1 MFMIAWCTALLLCCA
16 LLLGGCGRG
25 KMARKPTPAPPIDV
39 AQEDVKDVPQE
50 SLSEQLSS
58 NRLDEL
64 YAKSGMQGQDP
75 ALEAELKKWDQTLKT
90 DVPVAR
96 NKEVKAYLVYFSTER
111 KQVIQNYLAR
121 STRYLPLIREIFQ
134 EHGLPEDLAYLAM
147 IESGFNPYAYS
158 PAHAAGMWQFI
169 SGTARRYGLE
179 INNYVDERRDP
190 VKSTHAAAKYLL
202 DLYKQFGSW
211 YLAAASYNCGENRVQ
226 REIDSSNH
234 KNFWELSA
242 NQCLPNETKNY
253 VPQMIAATIIA
264 KNPEKFGFTRVP
276 YLPPLRFDTVK
287 VNEPTSVRAI
297 SIACNVPPE
306 EISLLNPELR
316 KGTTP
321 PETFALKIPK
331 NSKDLFNRN
340 IQVARI
346 EVPSGASA
354 PIETASNSYWPGY
367 PRRESYSQRESTS
380 ETYVKRE
387 APSSSRYSEKTASR
401 TAKSYNH
408 SRYHSQ
414 YRTAQAHKGK
424 SESGKVKSSSVQV
437 ASMFPTGSSSR
448 SSKGSSS
455 AQKGKTCKSTSE
467 SGAKKSSSKR
477 TKKKSSGQ
485 TSSLSGKSKTA
496 QSPAKGGS
504 CSRLA
509 REAKKPEGHKK
520 KQNVQTAKLRA
531 SNS

>member
-1 MFMIAWCTALLLCCA
+1 MIAWCTALLLICA
-16 LLLGGCGRG
+16 LLLGGCGRS
-25 KMARKPTPAPPIDV
+25 KRARKPTPAPPVDV
-39 AQEDVKDVPQE
+39 AQEDVKDVQQE
-50 SLSEQLSS
+50 SLTEQLSS

-64 YAKSGMQGQDP
+64 YAKSGMHGQDP
-75 ALEAELKKWDQTLKT
+75 ALEEELKKWDQTLKT

-96 NKEVKAYLVYFSTER
+96 NKEVRAYLVYFSTER
-111 KQVIQNYLAR
+111 KQVIRNYLAR
-121 STRYLPLIREIFQ
+121 STRYLPLIQEIFQ

-169 SGTARRYGLE
+169 AGTARRYGME
-179 INNYVDERRDP
+179 INSYVDERRDP

-242 NQCLPNETKNY
+242 NQCLPKETKNY

-264 KNPEKFGFTRVP
+264 KNPEKFGFSRIP
-276 YLPPLRFDTVK
+276 YLPPLQFDTVK
-287 VNEPTSVRAI
+287 VNEPTSVRAV

-306 EISLLNPELR
+306 EINLLNPQLR

-321 PETFALKIPK
+321 PEIFALKIPK

-346 EVPSGASA
+346 QVPSQAGSSM
-354 PIETASNSYWPGY
+354 ETASNSYWPGY
-367 PRRESYSQRESTS
+367 PRTYSHKESNKEA
-380 ETYVKRE
+380 YVKRE
-387 APSSSRYSEKTASR
+387 APSRSYKKTAR
-401 TAKSYNH
+401 TAKSSSH
-408 SRYHSQ
+408 SRH
-414 YRTAQAHKGK
+414 RTAQAHKRK
-424 SESGKVKSSSVQV
+424 SGSGKVKASSVQV
-437 ASMFPTGSSSR
+437 ASMLSSGNSSR
-448 SSKGSSS
+448 TKGSAS
-455 AQKGKTCKSTSE
+455 AGKGKTC
-467 SGAKKSSSKR
+467 KKSSSKR
-477 TKKKSSGQ
+477 AKKKSSGH
-485 TSSLSGKSKTA
+485 SSSISGKTKTA
-496 QSPAKGGS
+496 HSRAKGGS
-504 CSRLA
+504 CSKLA
-509 REAKKPEGHKK
+509 REAKKPTTRKK
-520 KQNVQTAKLRA
+520 SQSSRTAKLRA

>member
-1 MFMIAWCTALLLCCA
+1 MIAWYTALLLCCA

-25 KMARKPTPAPPIDV
+25 KMARKPTPAPPLDL
-39 AQEDVKDVPQE
+39 AQDDVKDLQQE
-50 SLSEQLSS
+50 SLSEQLSA

-64 YAKSGMQGQDP
+64 YAKSGVHGQDP

-96 NKEVKAYLVYFSTER
+96 NKEVRAYLVYFSTER
-111 KQVIQNYLAR
+111 KQVIQQYLAR
-121 STRYLPLIREIFQ
+121 STRYLPLIQEIFQ

-242 NQCLPNETKNY
+242 NRCLPNETKNY

-264 KNPEKFGFTRVP
+264 KNPEKFGFSRVP
-276 YLPPLRFDTVK
+276 YLPPLQFDTVK
-287 VNEPTSVRAI
+287 VNEPTSLKAV

-321 PETFALKIPK
+321 PATFALKIPK
-331 NSKDLFNRN
+331 NSKELFNRN

-346 EVPSGASA
+346 ELPSQASA
-354 PIETASNSYWPGY
+354 PIETASTSSWPGY
-367 PRRESYSQRESTS
+367 PRRETYSRTEPTR

-387 APSSSRYSEKTASR
+387 AAPPSRSSERTASR
-401 TAKSYNH
+401 AAKSSRH
-408 SRYHSQ
+408 SHYQ
-414 YRTAQAHKGK
+414 TAQAHKGK
-424 SESGKVKSSSVQV
+424 SESSRTKASNVQV
-437 ASMFPTGSSSR
+437 ASMVPTGNSSR
-448 SSKGSSS
+448 SARGSTS
-455 AQKGKTCKSTSE
+455 AAKNKTCKPTSE
-467 SGAKKSSSKR
+467 SKKSNSKR
-477 TKKKSSGQ
+477 AKKKSSGQ
-485 TSSLSGKSKTA
+485 SSSISGKTRTA
-496 QSPAKGGS
+496 QSQTKGAS

-509 REAKKPEGHKK
+509 SGARKPATRKKS
-520 KQNVQTAKLRA
+520 QATQTAKLRA
-531 SNS
+531 NNS

>member
-1 MFMIAWCTALLLCCA
+1 MSMIAWCTALMLICA
-16 LLLGGCGRG
+16 LLGGCGRS
-25 KMARKPTPAPPIDV
+25 KMARKHTPAPPVDL
-39 AQEDVKDVPQE
+39 AQEDVKDVQQE
-50 SLSEQLSS
+50 ALSEQLSS

-75 ALEAELKKWDQTLKT
+75 ALEEELKKWDQTLKT

-96 NKEVKAYLVYFSTER
+96 NKEVKAYLVYFSTDR
-111 KQVIQNYLAR
+111 KQVMRQYLAR
-121 STRYLPLIREIFQ
+121 STRYLPLIQEIFQ

-169 SGTARRYGLE
+169 SGTARRYGME
-179 INNYVDERRDP
+179 IDSYVDERRDP

-226 REIDSSNH
+226 REIDSTNH
-234 KNFWELSA
+234 KNFWDLSA

-264 KNPEKFGFTRVP
+264 KNPEKFGFTHIP
-276 YLPPLRFDTVK
+276 YLPPLKFDTVK
-287 VNEPTSVRAI
+287 VSEPTSLKAV

-306 EISLLNPELR
+306 EISLLNPQLR

-321 PETFALKIPK
+321 PEAFVLKIPK

-340 IQVARI
+340 IQVARY
-346 EVPSGASA
+346 EVPSRAGDTL
-354 PIETASNSYWPGY
+354 ETASNSYWPSY
-367 PRRESYSQRESTS
+367 PRRETYSRKEPSR
-380 ETYVKRE
+380 ETYVERE
-387 APSSSRYSEKTASR
+387 AASPSRSYEKSSSR
-401 TAKSYNH
+401 TAKSSHH
-408 SRYHSQ
+408 SHYQ
-414 YRTAQAHKGK
+414 TAQAHKGK
-424 SESGKVKSSSVQV
+424 SESGRTKASKVQV
-437 ASMFPTGSSSR
+437 ASMLPSGSSR
-448 SSKGSSS
+448 HAKGSAS
-455 AQKGKTCKSTSE
+455 AQKGKTCKPTSE
-467 SGAKKSSSKR
+467 NVAKKSNSKR
-477 TKKKSSGQ
+477 TKKK
-485 TSSLSGKSKTA
+485 TSSQSSSNSRKTRTA
-496 QSPAKGGS
+496 QSPSKKAG

-509 REAKKPEGHKK
+509 KESRKPETRKK
-520 KQNVQTAKLRA
+520 GQATQTARLRA